1 MTKPVGG
8 NGWQAPNKP
17 AGSLDERVPE
27 LRRPSSL
34 SPLRARRRS
43 VVSVLTGGDGNGRGA
58 SGWRE
63 TKIDWLPDLSCINY
77 TALLYFFRWSMFGIC
92 CISFAVSNV
101 EFRCQKEEEKLHIFF
116 FVLSW
121 LTFHLSCPRLPPRCY
136 GTPKTQCFGGE
147 INFCLHNITLELPTL
162 LIKSCNIDFKVRE
175 MKDGR
180 LMEES
185 CEVNVLTLID
195 IKCPAGVV
203 LGDAD

>member
-1 MTKPVGG
+1 MLQVVAQWQNQLEEMVGKLPTSQ
-8 NGWQAPNKP
+8 QAPLTREFLNFD
-17 AGSLDERVPE
+17 AHRLF
-27 LRRPSSL
+27 RPWEQGGEASS
-34 SPLRARRRS
+34 RCWQVGMAM
-43 VVSVLTGGDGNGRGA
+43 GA

-77 TALLYFFRWSMFGIC
+77 TALLYFFPWSVFGIC

-147 INFCLHNITLELPTL
+147 THFCLHNTTLELPTL
-162 LIKSCNIDFKVRE
+162 
-175 MKDGR
+175 
-180 LMEES
+180 
-185 CEVNVLTLID
+185 
-195 IKCPAGVV
+195 
-203 LGDAD
+203 

>member
-77 TALLYFFRWSMFGIC
+77 TALLYFFPWSVFGIC

-101 EFRCQKEEEKLHIFF
+101 EFRCQKEEKNFSFLFCPDWLSISVAPGCHPAAMGPQRHSVSGVRLIFA
-116 FVLSW
+116 SI
-121 LTFHLSCPRLPPRCY
+121 TPRLSCQL
-136 GTPKTQCFGGE
+136 F
-147 INFCLHNITLELPTL
+147 
-162 LIKSCNIDFKVRE
+162 
-175 MKDGR
+175 
-180 LMEES
+180 
-185 CEVNVLTLID
+185 
-195 IKCPAGVV
+195 
-203 LGDAD
+203 